1 MNLTGRITELFRD
14 IRGNKISI
22 RLETDNDPGLL
33 ESLGKLKNHKKLNIK
48 VSAYRG
54 KRSLDANATLWYC
67 LSEIAGAL
75 GADKWDIYL
84 EALKRYGKFTHIV
97 VKKQAVDEVKK
108 QWREC
113 ENMGTAWIIGEQGKP
128 VEGVQMLCYY
138 GSSTYNTEEF
148 SHLLNGVI
156 SEMVE
161 MGLEPPSSLEVREAL
176 ERRKQDEEKALECLH

>member
-1 MNLTGRITELFRD
+1 MNLIGKMTKLFRD
-14 IRGNKISI
+14 FGRKKAVIEI
-22 RLETDNDPGLL
+22 EVEDAPELL
-33 ESLGKLKNHKKLNIK
+33 DALGKLKNHQKLNISI
-48 VSAYRG
+48 SAYRG

-97 VKKQAVDEVKK
+97 VKETAVEAVRK

-113 ENMGTAWIIGEQGKP
+113 EDMGKAWVIGEQGKP

-148 SHLLNGVI
+148 SKLLNGVI

-161 MGLEPPSSLEVREAL
+161 MGLEPPASREV
-176 ERRKQDEEKALECLH
+176 EKALDKHRRDYEKAAECIH

>member
-1 MNLTGRITELFRD
+1 MNLTGKITRLFRD
-14 IRGNKISI
+14 FARKKAVIELEVEDESI
-22 RLETDNDPGLL
+22 ILEA
-33 ESLGKLKNHKKLNIK
+33 LGKLKNHKKLNIS
-48 VSAYRG
+48 VAAYRG
-54 KRSLDANATLWYC
+54 KRSLDANATLWFC
-67 LSEIAGAL
+67 LGKIAAAL

-97 VKKQAVDEVKK
+97 VKEQAVAEVRK

-113 ENMGTAWIIGEQGKP
+113 EDMGKAWVIGEQGKP